1 MAEVGGYTIDKQS
14 QAAATAAAAAVGG
27 EVDAV
32 VGTAAA
38 DVRPTLR
45 GSEESTPPAR
55 FVSWD
60 VTQPLDD

>member
-14 QAAATAAAAAVGG
+14 EAAATAAAAAVGG